1 MCIWVERGVALA
13 HCIALDIGVSRW
25 AVDTPTAFG
34 YAWGALC
41 TFVQYGVEGMYRIIG

>member
-25 AVDTPTAFG
+25 AVILLPH
-34 YAWGALC
+34 L
-41 TFVQYGVEGMYRIIG
+41 GMRAGSIVYIRTVWS

>member
-34 YAWGALC
+34 YACGEHCVHSYSMELKAC
-41 TFVQYGVEGMYRIIG
+41 IG